1 MGRFIS
7 GASSGGG
14 AAEIVALDTF
24 TSSGTWTKPAETLPT
39 DIIVVDMWD
48 GGGSGAVGTT
58 AARSGGAGGNFNR
71 FEFSASKLSA
81 TEPVVIGVGGAA
93 VVGTTIGGNQG
104 GLSSFSGIGSRTAPG
119 TAAGTAP
126 TAGSC
131 ATDDLNARGGL
142 CTLTISTT
150 AMQLSIRA
158 GGQGGNSNTTGL
170 VALAGAKSIVG
181 GDGGAAAAGA
191 SAVATAGKAPGG
203 GGGSAS
209 GTGTLTS
216 GAGARGE
223 VRVYVIRGVFTVGDA
238 ALPTSI

>member
-14 AAEIVALDTF
+14 AAEIIAFNPFEVT
-24 TSSGTWTKPAETLPT
+24 GTWTKPATALPT
-39 DIIVVDMWD
+39 DLVVVDMWD
-48 GGGSGAVGTT
+48 GGCSGAIGGS

-81 TEPVVIGVGGAA
+81 TEPVVVGAGAAA
-93 VVGTTIGGNQG
+93 VVGATVTGNVG

-119 TAAGTAP
+119 AAAGTAP

-131 ATDDLNARGGL
+131 ATDDLNSRGGL
-142 CTLTISTT
+142 CALTISTT
-150 AMQLSIRA
+150 AMQVSIRA

-170 VALAGAKSIVG
+170 VALAGAKSMAG
-181 GDGGAAAAGA
+181 GNGGAAAAGA
-191 SAVATAGKAPGG
+191 GVTATNGTAPGG

-238 ALPTSI
+238 ILPTSI